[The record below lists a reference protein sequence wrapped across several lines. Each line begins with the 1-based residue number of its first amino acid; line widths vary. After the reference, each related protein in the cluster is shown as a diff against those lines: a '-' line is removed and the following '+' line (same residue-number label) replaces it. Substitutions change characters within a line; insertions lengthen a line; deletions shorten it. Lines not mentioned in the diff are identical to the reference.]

1 MNEFMFCWENNM
13 YGGAQLLLTVQKG
26 VAHFGRVI

>member
-26 VAHFGRVI
+26 VSLTLVV